1 MQHERATQTEGALD
15 SSGGDLG
22 DLVKRDSS
30 DLEHRGRKGETK
42 CGLVHEENL
51 VGEQRG
57 IVMVGKMAKRR
68 SNSDLG
74 RKLSLSKSFSRLLSF
89 RKSKK

>member
-15 SSGGDLG
+15 SSSGDLG

-30 DLEHRGRKGETK
+30 DLEHRGRKGEAK

-51 VGEQRG
+51 VGEQKG
-57 IVMVGKMAKRR
+57 MVMVAKRR

>member
-15 SSGGDLG
+15 SSGDLG

-30 DLEHRGRKGETK
+30 DPDHRGRQGEAK

-51 VGEQRG
+51 VGEQRM
-57 IVMVGKMAKRR
+57 MVGMAKRR

>member
-15 SSGGDLG
+15 SSGDLG

-30 DLEHRGRKGETK
+30 DLEHRRRKGEAK
-42 CGLVHEENL
+42 CGLVHGENL
-51 VGEQRG
+51 VGEKR
-57 IVMVGKMAKRR
+57 VMGVGMAKRR

>member
-1 MQHERATQTEGALD
+1 MLHERATQTEGALD
-15 SSGGDLG
+15 SSGDLG

-30 DLEHRGRKGETK
+30 DPDHRGRQGEAK

-51 VGEQRG
+51 VGVQRV
-57 IVMVGKMAKRR
+57 IKRR

>member
-1 MQHERATQTEGALD
+1 M
-15 SSGGDLG
+15 
-22 DLVKRDSS
+22 KRDSS
-30 DLEHRGRKGETK
+30 DMDHRGRQGEAK

-51 VGEQRG
+51 VGEQRM
-57 IVMVGKMAKRR
+57 MVGVAKRR

>member
-15 SSGGDLG
+15 SSGDLG
-22 DLVKRDSS
+22 DLVKRDGG
-30 DLEHRGRKGETK
+30 DLVHRGRKGEAK
-42 CGLVHEENL
+42 CGLVHGEHL

-57 IVMVGKMAKRR
+57 MVGMAKRR

>member
-15 SSGGDLG
+15 SSGDLG

-30 DLEHRGRKGETK
+30 DMDHRGRQGEAK

-51 VGEQRG
+51 VGEQRM
-57 IVMVGKMAKRR
+57 MVGVAKRR

>member
-15 SSGGDLG
+15 SSGDLG

-30 DLEHRGRKGETK
+30 DLEHRGRQGEAK
-42 CGLVHEENL
+42 CGLVHGENL
-51 VGEQRG
+51 VGEQR
-57 IVMVGKMAKRR
+57 VVVGVAKRR

>member
-1 MQHERATQTEGALD
+1 M
-15 SSGGDLG
+15 
-22 DLVKRDSS
+22 KRDNS
-30 DLEHRGRKGETK
+30 DLDHKGRKGEAK
-42 CGLVHEENL
+42 CGLVHQENL
-51 VGEQRG
+51 VGEQR
-57 IVMVGKMAKRR
+57 VVVGMAKRR

>member
-1 MQHERATQTEGALD
+1 MLHERATQTEGALD
-15 SSGGDLG
+15 STCDPG

-30 DLEHRGRKGETK
+30 DLEHRGRQGEAK

-51 VGEQRG
+51 VGEQRM
-57 IVMVGKMAKRR
+57 MVGVAKRR

>member
-15 SSGGDLG
+15 CSGDLG

-30 DLEHRGRKGETK
+30 DLDLRGRQGEAK

-51 VGEQRG
+51 VGEQRM
-57 IVMVGKMAKRR
+57 MVGVAKRR

>member
-1 MQHERATQTEGALD
+1 M
-15 SSGGDLG
+15 
-22 DLVKRDSS
+22 KRDSS
-30 DLEHRGRKGETK
+30 DLEHRGRKAEAK
-42 CGLVHEENL
+42 CGLVHGEHL
-51 VGEQRG
+51 DGEQRG
-57 IVMVGKMAKRR
+57 MVGMAKRR

>member
-1 MQHERATQTEGALD
+1 M
-15 SSGGDLG
+15 
-22 DLVKRDSS
+22 RDSS
-30 DLEHRGRKGETK
+30 DPDHRGRQGEAK

-51 VGEQRG
+51 VGEQRM
-57 IVMVGKMAKRR
+57 MVGVAKRR

>member
-15 SSGGDLG
+15 SSGDLG

-30 DLEHRGRKGETK
+30 DLDHRGRQGEAK

-51 VGEQRG
+51 VGEQRM
-57 IVMVGKMAKRR
+57 MVGVAKRR

>member
-1 MQHERATQTEGALD
+1 MQHERSTQTEGALD

-42 CGLVHEENL
+42 CGLVHGENL
-51 VGEQRG
+51 VGEQR
-57 IVMVGKMAKRR
+57 VMVGKMAKRR

>member
-1 MQHERATQTEGALD
+1 MQHERSTQTEGALY

-30 DLEHRGRKGETK
+30 DLEHRGRKGEAK
-42 CGLVHEENL
+42 CGVVHEEHL
-51 VGEQRG
+51 VGEQR
-57 IVMVGKMAKRR
+57 VVVGVAKRR